1 MFEILKNIVGE
12 DYIRENEPMGKHCTF
27 RCGGNA
33 DLYVMPGSIEE
44 LSSVIKACRENDY
57 PFMVIG
63 NGSNILVKDQGYK
76 GAIIEVNNR
85 INSVDVIGDEI
96 VADAGAKLSS
106 VAMVAYEN
114 DLAYREM

>member
-44 LSSVIKACRENDY
+44 LSSNILSAVIFPAPDIPVTITKRMLFPPTSY
-57 PFMVIG
+57 IILTS
-63 NGSNILVKDQGYK
+63 GSNSTSNCSFTV
-76 GAIIEVNNR
+76 AFTSS
-85 INSVDVIGDEI
+85 INCKI
-96 VADAGAKLSS
+96 S
-106 VAMVAYEN
+106 VAVA
-114 DLAYREM
+114 LS

>member
-1 MFEILKNIVGE
+1 MKFLKILLVNI
-12 DYIRENEPMGKHCTF
+12 IRENEPMGESIALS

-44 LSSVIKACRENDY
+44 LSSVVKACRENDY

-76 GAIIEVNNR
+76 GAIIEV
-85 INSVDVIGDEI
+85 
-96 VADAGAKLSS
+96 K
-106 VAMVAYEN
+106 
-114 DLAYREM
+114 

>member
-44 LSSVIKACRENDY
+44 LSSVVKACRENDY

-76 GAIIEVNNR
+76 GAIIEVNN
-85 INSVDVIGDEI
+85 
-96 VADAGAKLSS
+96 LS
-106 VAMVAYEN
+106 
-114 DLAYREM
+114 LIHI